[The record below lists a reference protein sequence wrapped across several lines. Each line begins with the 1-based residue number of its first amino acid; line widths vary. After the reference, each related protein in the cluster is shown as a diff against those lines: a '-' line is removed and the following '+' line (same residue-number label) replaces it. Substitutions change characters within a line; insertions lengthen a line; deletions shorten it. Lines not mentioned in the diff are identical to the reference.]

1 MYVLTIILFAA
12 PCSLIL
18 AAWNRALKARRVV
31 PEADWRMKC
40 LIIALVAG
48 SCTIAAGLSFV
59 FAWLHA
65 GGNPHGMGTPRGV
78 WQVLRWVFW
87 SALLGTIVFTSLS
100 KGAREISDLRS
111 DAQRCSC
118 RLYRDSVGFRL
129 GICLR
134 AAVLSVEKVRFRM
147 KCTKIRG

>member
-65 GGNPHGMGTPRGV
+65 GRNPHGMGTPRGV

-87 SALLGTIVFTSLS
+87 SALLGTIVFTSLA
-100 KGAREISDLRS
+100 KGRGRFLIFAAMLS
-111 DAQRCSC
+111 
-118 RLYRDSVGFRL
+118 
-129 GICLR
+129 
-134 AAVLSVEKVRFRM
+134 AVLADFTV
-147 KCTKIRG
+147 IRLDFD